1 MLLVI
6 PNLDVHFRRS
16 LIVVRKLWIVARC
29 ALRVTRFL
37 QLSSLSVALECW
49 VFDLGC
55 SLLAFHSY
63 LLAPRPFSLM
73 LAVPFYEVCCSS
85 LAFRFSLLSF
95 CPPLPLPSPPPP
107 TASCPL
113 FPAPYPLAPIP

>member
-29 ALRVTRFL
+29 VLRVTRFL

-55 SLLAFHSY
+55 SLLACDSY
-63 LLAPRPFSLM
+63 LI
-73 LAVPFYEVCCSS
+73 AVHTFDTYVC
-85 LAFRFSLLSF
+85 
-95 CPPLPLPSPPPP
+95 
-107 TASCPL
+107 
-113 FPAPYPLAPIP
+113 

>member
-6 PNLDVHFRRS
+6 PNLDAHFRRS

-49 VFDLGC
+49 VFDLRF
-55 SLLAFHSY
+55 LLFTATSTQ
-63 LLAPRPFSLM
+63 LAP
-73 LAVPFYEVCCSS
+73 
-85 LAFRFSLLSF
+85 
-95 CPPLPLPSPPPP
+95 
-107 TASCPL
+107 
-113 FPAPYPLAPIP
+113 FP